1 MTHTRTSSSKLQ
13 KSANTDEPRRKQE
26 EMKKKK
32 TPSVSLDELCNIL
45 LRTGSLEFGTFKLA
59 GDLLSPYYVNLRL
72 IPSNPEAFQ
81 RAVAMY
87 VSMFEPDLIKR
98 THRLVGVPTAGLA
111 FAAGVALNLAK
122 PLLYVRRE
130 HKEQGRERG
139 IEGLLQPG
147 DRVVVLDDVVT
158 TGKRFFEVAEAIRA
172 EGGIVEDVVVLLD
185 RQQGAQEYLKKNGVT
200 LHSFATMRR
209 IANRLLSLGTID
221 EKQRDEIV
229 RQIAS

>member
-1 MTHTRTSSSKLQ
+1 MAHTRSSKLQ
-13 KSANTDEPRRKQE
+13 KSANAVKVRRDRE
-26 EMKKKK
+26 EMQKKK

-59 GDLLSPYYVNLRL
+59 SGLLSPYYVNLRL

-81 RAVAMY
+81 RTVAMY

-98 THRLVGVPTAGLA
+98 TDRLVGVPTAGLA
-111 FAAGVALNLAK
+111 YAAGVALNLSK

-130 HKEQGRERG
+130 QKEQARDRR

-147 DRVVVLDDVVT
+147 DGVVVLDGVVT
-158 TGKRFFEVAEAIRA
+158 TGKRFLEVVQAIRA
-172 EGGIVEDVVVLLD
+172 EGGMVEDAVVLLD

-221 EKQRDEIV
+221 EKQHDEIV